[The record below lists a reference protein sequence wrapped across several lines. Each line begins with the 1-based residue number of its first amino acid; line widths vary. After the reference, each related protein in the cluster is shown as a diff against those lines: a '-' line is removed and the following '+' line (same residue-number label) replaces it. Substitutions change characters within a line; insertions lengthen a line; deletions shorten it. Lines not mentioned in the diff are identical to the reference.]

1 MSAVLWPQ
9 LVIPTY
15 NRYNSIG
22 HKTLAFLK
30 SVDFPAHQIDLFV
43 SDKDQEKLY
52 MANVP
57 GNLYGTIVVGV
68 KGLMEQRNFITQCYP
83 EDTILISMDDD
94 VKSIDLPSLS
104 FQGLIQ
110 VALERLRTLKGG
122 LFGVLPNDD
131 ARRYCEKT
139 TTHLAFI
146 LGSFHIYRN
155 HKDIVLS
162 CPEKHDYERSIQYF
176 QRYGEVYR
184 YRGGGIQTTYR
195 KGDGGLNASD
205 RRSRQEDGIKI
216 LLQKYPEY
224 VKRRDKKGNPDV
236 LLDWRATKRMY

>member
-1 MSAVLWPQ
+1 MEYPQ

-15 NRYNSIG
+15 NRYNSIA

-30 SVDFPAHQIDLFV
+30 SVDFPADKITLFV
-43 SDKDQEKLY
+43 SDKDQEALY
-52 MANVP
+52 LTNVP
-57 GNLYGTIVVGV
+57 RTLYGTIEVGV
-68 KGLMEQRNFITQCYP
+68 KGLMEQRNYITAFYP

-94 VKSIDLPSLS
+94 VKKIDLQSLS
-104 FQGLIQ
+104 FQGLIKM
-110 VALERLRTLKGG
+110 ALERLRTHKGG

-131 ARRYCEKT
+131 ARRYSEKT

-162 CPEKHDYERSIQYF
+162 CPEKHDYERSVQYF
-176 QRYGEVYR
+176 QRYEEVYR
-184 YRGGGIQTTYR
+184 YRGAGVETTYR
-195 KGDGGLNASD
+195 KGDGGLNTSD
-205 RRSRQEDGIKI
+205 RRLRQEQGIKL
-216 LLQKYPEY
+216 LLQKYPGY
-224 VKRRDKKGNPDV
+224 VKRKDKKGNPDV